1 MRPYLSVS
9 VDRWLGVREKYCFDW
24 KFKIVYDEANRL
36 YVTRTTK
43 GAFSWPEFGRAK
55 FAQC

>member
-43 GAFSWPEFGRAK
+43 GTFSWPEFGRAK
-55 FAQC
+55 FA